1 MPSSDFSADWRNA
14 GAELILDSVPLLNR
28 DQHSAPSLTIDEN
41 WFTSRDYLF
50 EQLIKIVRC
59 ATSRPALF
67 HCHAVTTPHPSR
79 SSIQSWIRFKAFTR
93 PKQFKKTPS
102 PASTFEAAD
111 EVVSFSRLKKPKTP
125 FFPCPLDFFR
135 ANNSAIGG
143 SVRVVLLQV
152 IERHA
157 KAPIINDHCITD
169 KSRNGYGV
177 FSKTRLYKTTQLKVT
192 EILTM
197 KFDFDDFRHP
207 AKAPK

>member
-1 MPSSDFSADWRNA
+1 L
-14 GAELILDSVPLLNR
+14 E
-28 DQHSAPSLTIDEN
+28 T
-41 WFTSRDYLF
+41 FTGTK
-50 EQLIKIVRC
+50 QL
-59 ATSRPALF
+59 
-67 HCHAVTTPHPSR
+67 
-79 SSIQSWIRFKAFTR
+79 
-93 PKQFKKTPS
+93 KKTPP
-102 PASTFEAAD
+102 PASTFEASN
-111 EVVSFSRLKKPKTP
+111 EVVSFSCLKKPKTP
-125 FFPCPLDFFR
+125 FFPCPLNFFR
-135 ANNSAIGG
+135 PNDSAIGG
-143 SVRVVLLQV
+143 SIRIVLLQV